1 MSSNSSLHKSANA
14 FSLLLAGAVA
24 SRLIAPFLSTTAPLI
39 ESQIAQLAPSNPTTP
54 EVAKLVD
61 PAKIIVG
68 LAVVGGGAAAI
79 FASTKKVSHHSVLSA
94 RSKGNTIRLDQASPK
109 LQKKLL
115 RLLHNDLDTANRL
128 VAQAKRKDPTRS
140 INWYVEKA
148 IYDLERDR
156 GR

>member
-1 MSSNSSLHKSANA
+1 MA
-14 FSLLLAGAVA
+14 
-24 SRLIAPFLSTTAPLI
+24 
-39 ESQIAQLAPSNPTTP
+39 QIAASSPTTP

-61 PAKIIVG
+61 PAKIIFG
-68 LAVVGGGAAAI
+68 LAVVGGSAAAI
-79 FASTKKVSHHSVLSA
+79 FVSTKKVSHHSLPSA
-94 RSKGNTIRLDQASPK
+94 RSRENTIRLDQANPK

-115 RLLHNDLDTANRL
+115 RLLHNDVDTASRL